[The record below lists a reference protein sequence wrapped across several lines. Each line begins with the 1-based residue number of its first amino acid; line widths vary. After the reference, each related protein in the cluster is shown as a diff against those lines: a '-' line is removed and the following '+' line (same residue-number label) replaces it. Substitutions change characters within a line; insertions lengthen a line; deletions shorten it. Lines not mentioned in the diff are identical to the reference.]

1 MSVTPVLRSIIAF
14 ARREV
19 GAVAVL
25 LGLAVLLNAFIFLAD
40 EVVEGETNHL
50 DRAVLTALR
59 VPGRPHQ
66 PIGPQWLDVAAR
78 DFTAL
83 GSIAVL
89 ATFVLLV
96 AGLFFGLRRL
106 REGLLLIAA
115 GGGGIAVSQLVKGWV
130 GRERPDLVFRAV
142 EAANP
147 SFPSGHAMLSAVV
160 FLSLGAL
167 SARFASSRRVKTYVM
182 AAAVLLTLLVG
193 VTRIYLG
200 VHWLTDVL
208 AGWSLGSAWALLFWL
223 VEWAWERRTGDPR
236 ARNGASG
243 TAPDGGASG

>member
-1 MSVTPVLRSIIAF
+1 MSLPPALRPVLAF

-19 GAVAVL
+19 GAVAAL
-25 LGLAVLLNAFIFLAD
+25 LGLAVLLNAFIFLSD
-40 EVVEGETNHL
+40 EVIEGGTRRL
-50 DRAVLTALR
+50 DRAVLMALR

-66 PIGPQWLDVAAR
+66 PIGPQWLDLAAR

-83 GSIAVL
+83 GSITVL
-89 ATFVLLV
+89 AAFVLLV
-96 AGLFFGLRRL
+96 AGLFATLRRF
-106 REGLLLIAA
+106 REGLMLVLA
-115 GGGGIAVSQLVKGWV
+115 GLGGIAVSQLIKGWV

-160 FLSLGAL
+160 FLGLGAL
-167 SARFASSRRVKTYVM
+167 SVRFTRSRRIKTYVM
-182 AAAVLLTLLVG
+182 AAAILMTVLVG
-193 VTRIYLG
+193 LTRVYLG

-223 VEWAWERRTGDPR
+223 IEWAWERRTGDPR
-236 ARNGASG
+236 AANGTGPDGAASG
-243 TAPDGGASG
+243 